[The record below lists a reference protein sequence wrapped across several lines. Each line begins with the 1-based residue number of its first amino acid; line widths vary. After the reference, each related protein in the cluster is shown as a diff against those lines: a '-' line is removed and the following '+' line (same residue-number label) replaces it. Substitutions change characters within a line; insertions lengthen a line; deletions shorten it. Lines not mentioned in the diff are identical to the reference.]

1 MGFWAS
7 YTIYLRRLKLAANAC
22 LLSTKSIEA
31 EARRGNLAR
40 APIDTQERKCGRRCD
55 RFAILD
61 LYNYVPSN
69 RLSWTISEIPFV
81 GYDHDFARLLAC
93 NHRTRHP
100 CLPSHE
106 FYKYNSLRSF
116 DKHIQAA
123 TSFCVLLVTI
133 IRFVAVLNPSPLQ
146 LKAAE
151 PF

>member
-1 MGFWAS
+1 MNIHGHLQIKQ
-7 YTIYLRRLKLAANAC
+7 TRLVQVLCFLGEPQLVLKINRYKN
-22 LLSTKSIEA
+22 LL
-31 EARRGNLAR
+31 G
-40 APIDTQERKCGRRCD
+40 D

-69 RLSWTISEIPFV
+69 RPSWTISEIPFV
-81 GYDHDFARLLAC
+81 AYDHDFARLLAC

-100 CLPSHE
+100 CLPSHK

-133 IRFVAVLNPSPLQ
+133 IRFAAVLNPSSLQ
-146 LKAAE
+146 LKSRPE